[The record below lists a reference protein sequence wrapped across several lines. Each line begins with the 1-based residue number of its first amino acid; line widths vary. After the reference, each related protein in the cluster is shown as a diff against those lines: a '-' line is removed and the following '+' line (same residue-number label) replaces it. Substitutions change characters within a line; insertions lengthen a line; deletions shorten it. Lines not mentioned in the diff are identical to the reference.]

1 MRTQT
6 QGVGLQSPHS
16 YPLQIIL
23 ARGLTEGR
31 GSVGPDSKDLIGQV
45 GGVGERERALQ
56 AGARM

>member
-16 YPLQIIL
+16 YPQQIIL
-23 ARGLTEGR
+23 ARGFTEGR
-31 GSVGPDSKDLIGQV
+31 DSVGLDSKDLIGQV